1 MLRSAF
7 FSGVDTKRLVL
18 RTACIELF
26 LRISKRDLL
35 IFGAMHQQERATHFL
50 HHAVELEWLER
61 FERLIER
68 IHAEY
73 PCNVMPRHR
82 Q

>member
-1 MLRSAF
+1 VLRSAF

-35 IFGAMHQQERATHFL
+35 IFGAMHQQERATHL
-50 HHAVELEWLER
+50 LQHAVEL
-61 FERLIER
+61 
-68 IHAEY
+68 
-73 PCNVMPRHR
+73 
-82 Q
+82 